1 LQRKRPRERFVY
13 VLDYLRQGNP
23 MDKHKFHKNKP
34 VLQLLGEDYL
44 LLLEGVPII
53 PNADFQLEQRIDL
66 SGNEVQSIKIEVPI
80 SYEDLTSMAKDTL
93 NRVLF
98 KIVNEKEKLF
108 VEFFNK
114 AEPLTLRLHALEL
127 LPGVGKKTL
136 RLILEERKKKS
147 FETYKEIEERIG
159 IKNVQSIIVERIRKE
174 LEGNEKYYLFVFPS
188 LEVEKKAGE
197 VIYVGYL
204 EKLRNIIRDM
214 DNIS

>member
-1 LQRKRPRERFVY
+1 MQRKRPRERFVY

-204 EKLRNIIRDM
+204 ERLRNIIRDM

>member
-1 LQRKRPRERFVY
+1 
-13 VLDYLRQGNP
+13 

-204 EKLRNIIRDM
+204 ERLRNIIRDM